1 MSERECQEA
10 ESGDTMIG
18 PVSTKGSRMTTR
30 RSTILLASLI
40 LMYAYLPLQQ
50 EFEIRGL
57 EYVLIGIVMAMVYT
71 VSASRNRFLV
81 AFGLGLL
88 ITVLFIFTDTEE
100 IKSLELTLA
109 LYAVVGLFIGYSAL
123 LILYEVTQSQEFNYH
138 LIVSALSAYMLL
150 ALLWAIIYT
159 IIEIARPGSFLV
171 NNDLAIGLP
180 EEPSSIFE
188 LSLYFSMI
196 TITTV
201 GYGDITPVSPVARS
215 IATLEPI
222 VGQLLMTVLV
232 AWLVGMFISASLVKR
247 EEQREKQD

>member
-1 MSERECQEA
+1 MSEQESKKNRV
-10 ESGDTMIG
+10 EFTMMGSSGR
-18 PVSTKGSRMTTR
+18 GSRLTTR

-71 VSASRNRFLV
+71 VSSGRVRTLIAL
-81 AFGLGLL
+81 ALGLL
-88 ITVLFIFTDTEE
+88 IAVLLFLTDPATVE
-100 IKSLELTLA
+100 SRELTIG
-109 LYAVVGLFIGYSAL
+109 LYAVLGLFIGYSAI
-123 LILYEVTQSQEFNYH
+123 LILFEVTQTQEFNYH

-159 IIEIARPGSFLV
+159 IIEIAKPGSFLV
-171 NNDLAIGLP
+171 NNDLAMAMP
-180 EEPSSIFE
+180 DDPSSIFE

-201 GYGDITPVSPVARS
+201 GYGDITPVSPAARS

-247 EEQREKQD
+247 EEERNKQD

>member
-1 MSERECQEA
+1 MSERENQEA
-10 ESGDTMIG
+10 EYGDTMIG
-18 PVSTKGSRMTTR
+18 SVSARGSRMTTR

-50 EFEIRGL
+50 EFQIRGL
-57 EYVLIGIVMAMVYT
+57 EYVLIGIVLAMVYT
-71 VSASRNRFLV
+71 VSSGRVRTLIAL
-81 AFGLGLL
+81 ALGLL
-88 ITVLFIFTDTEE
+88 IAVLSILTDPATVE
-100 IKSLELTLA
+100 SRELTIG
-109 LYAVVGLFIGYSAL
+109 LYAVLGLFIGYSAI
-123 LILYEVTQSQEFNYH
+123 LILYEVTQTQEFNYH

-159 IIEIARPGSFLV
+159 IIEIAQPGSFVV
-171 NNDLAIGLP
+171 NSNLAIGMP
-180 EEPSSIFE
+180 ENPSSIFD

-196 TITTV
+196 TLTTV
-201 GYGDITPVSPVARS
+201 GYGDITPVSPAARS

-247 EEQREKQD
+247 EEQSEKQD

>member
-1 MSERECQEA
+1 MSEQESREA
-10 ESGDTMIG
+10 KTSNTMRG
-18 PVSTKGSRMTTR
+18 LVSTKASRMTTR

-71 VSASRNRFLV
+71 VSSGRVRTLIAMV
-81 AFGLGLL
+81 LGLL
-88 ITVLFIFTDTEE
+88 IIILSILTDPATVD
-100 IKSLELTLA
+100 SRELTIG
-109 LYAVVGLFIGYSAL
+109 LYAVVGVFIGYSAI
-123 LILYEVTQSQEFNYH
+123 LILYEVTQTQEFNYH

-159 IIEIARPGSFLV
+159 IIEIAQPGSFLV

-201 GYGDITPVSPVARS
+201 GYGDITPVSPAARS

-247 EEQREKQD
+247 EEEKNKQD

>member
-1 MSERECQEA
+1 MSEREGQEA

-18 PVSTKGSRMTTR
+18 SVTTKGSRMTTR
-30 RSTILLASLI
+30 RSTILLATLI
-40 LMYAYLPLQQ
+40 LMYAYLPLQN

-71 VSASRNRFLV
+71 VSSGRVRTLIAIV
-81 AFGLGLL
+81 LGLL
-88 ITVLFIFTDTEE
+88 IAVLLFLTDPATVE
-100 IKSLELTLA
+100 SRELTIG
-109 LYAVVGLFIGYSAL
+109 LYAVLGLFIGYSAI
-123 LILYEVTQSQEFNYH
+123 LILFEVTQTQEFNYH

-159 IIEIARPGSFLV
+159 IIEIAKPGSFLV
-171 NNDLAIGLP
+171 NNDLAMAMP
-180 EEPSSIFE
+180 NDPSSIFE

-201 GYGDITPVSPVARS
+201 GYGDITPVSPAARS

-222 VGQLLMTVLV
+222 VGQLLLTVLV

-247 EEQREKQD
+247 EEQRDKQD